1 MHAVPLKNKVKTM
14 KIYDLSKELFSAAVF
29 PGDPEPAKRPF
40 AEISETCPCN
50 LTVLTLGS
58 HNGTHMDAPKHFV
71 AGGKDIASV
80 PLEKCVGPCKV
91 VLHSGLLTAEDA
103 RRMTADGTKRL
114 LIRGEIEITPEG
126 AQAFAEQGLWFLG
139 VEGMTVGGKTTGVA
153 VHRALLSTEIVIL
166 ESAVLSGV
174 SEGGYFLSCAPLR
187 MEGLDGSPCRPLLI
201 DLEEKG

>member
-1 MHAVPLKNKVKTM
+1 
-14 KIYDLSKELFSAAVF
+14 
-29 PGDPEPAKRPF
+29 
-40 AEISETCPCN
+40 
-50 LTVLTLGS
+50 
-58 HNGTHMDAPKHFV
+58 
-71 AGGKDIASV
+71 
-80 PLEKCVGPCKV
+80 
-91 VLHSGLLTAEDA
+91 
-103 RRMTADGTKRL
+103 MTADGIKRL

-153 VHRALLSTEIVIL
+153 VHRALLSAEIVIL

-174 SEGGYFLSCAPLR
+174 SEGGYFLSCVPLR